1 MPLTLKQQRFIDYY
15 NGNGTEAAI
24 KAGYSKKTARAIA
37 QENLTKPYI
46 LDAIKNRTQKQDN
59 RVIAEREDLQEF
71 WTKVYHNARASL
83 SDRLRA
89 SELLGKSKA
98 VFIEKHEHSGEVTF
112 TKLVQM
118 VSQYDEPTD

>member
-1 MPLTLKQQRFIDYY
+1 MPFTLKQQRFIDYY
-15 NGNGTEAAI
+15 DGNATQAAI
-24 KAGYSKKTARAIA
+24 KAGYSKKTAFAIGI
-37 QENLTKPYI
+37 ENLRKPII
-46 LDAIKNRTQKQDN
+46 LEAIQKRTQKSAN
-59 RVIAEREDLQEF
+59 KVISSREDLQEF
-71 WTKVYHNARASL
+71 WTKVYNNDEASL

-98 VFIEKHEHSGEVTF
+98 VFIEKHEHSGEITF